1 MADQVIDQ
9 IKQRIDIL
17 ELLQDYLKLTKAGS
31 NWRALCPFHHETS
44 PSFMVSQDKQI
55 WHCFGC
61 DKGGDIF
68 AFIQEMEGVDFPEA
82 LRVLANK
89 AGVTLTN
96 RRPEDSNY
104 KQLLLQIVATAQ
116 QFYQHAL
123 LEANEAATAREYLL
137 QRGITTTS
145 IQQFGLGY
153 SYQDWN
159 KLLHHLKQ
167 HNYKETDIA
176 AAGLII
182 QQTGGGGYYDRFRG
196 RVMIPLHDNNGTV
209 VGFTA
214 RTLQA
219 NEPGG
224 KYINSPQSLI
234 YDKSHLVYGLC
245 WAKSAIKKLNASIV
259 VEGNMDVIM
268 AQQSGFPNVIG
279 TSGTAFTEQQLL
291 LLKRY
296 SPNLLLA
303 FDMDL
308 AGQKA
313 AERGIDL
320 ALQHGMNIK
329 VIQLP
334 QQFKDPD
341 ECIRSNPTA
350 FKEAIRQ
357 ARHIIDF
364 WFIHVTQPLQLSR
377 VEHKKKAVEQLLPVI
392 AKIKDPVEQS
402 HYIQQLA
409 DLVRVDPA
417 ILRDQLHR
425 QVQQSNRASRQP
437 SVSNAEPVVT
447 KTAHK
452 TLTKLD
458 RLGMLSRQAVALLLT
473 LPDQIK
479 YCADYLDPAFIQD
492 DTLQELYK
500 GIIDQYNN
508 TGLFATPDV
517 EPYTSIINT
526 LQLWR
531 DAEFPQAT
539 TADLQKELILTIREL
554 HKGYIIHR
562 LRDIEVLMKQ
572 AEISQQLEQIEQLLP
587 EFQLLTQQL
596 TQLNKSTS

>member
-1 MADQVIDQ
+1 MSDPVIDQ
-9 IKQRIDIL
+9 IKQRIDIV
-17 ELLQDYLKLTKAGS
+17 ELLQDYLQLTKAGS
-31 NWRALCPFHHETS
+31 NWRALCPFHHESS

-82 LRVLANK
+82 LKVLANK

-96 RRPEDSNY
+96 RRPEDTNY
-104 KQLLLQIVATAQ
+104 KQLLLQIVASAQ
-116 QFYQHAL
+116 QFYQQVL
-123 LEANEAATAREYLL
+123 LQANEAVTAREYL
-137 QRGITTTS
+137 QKRGVTAAS
-145 IQQFGLGY
+145 LQQFGLGY

-159 KLLHHLKQ
+159 RLLNHLKQ
-167 HNYKETDIA
+167 QNYKESDIA

-219 NEPGG
+219 DEPGG

-245 WAKSAIKKLNASIV
+245 WAKSSIKKLNASIV

-279 TSGTAFTEQQLL
+279 TSGTAFTEAQLL

-334 QQFKDPD
+334 KEFKDPD
-341 ECIRSNPTA
+341 ECIRSNPKL
-350 FKEAIRQ
+350 FIEAIRN

-364 WFIHVTQPLQLSR
+364 WFMHVTQPLQLSR

-392 AKIKDPVEQS
+392 AKIKDQVEQS

-409 DLVRVDPA
+409 DLVQVDPA
-417 ILRDQLHR
+417 ILRNQLHQLGR
-425 QVQQSNRASRQP
+425 KPHYASG
-437 SVSNAEPVVT
+437 NAEVVKTVQT
-447 KTAHK
+447 KPSAPI
-452 TLTKLD
+452 KLD
-458 RLGMLSRQAVALLLT
+458 RLGMLSRQALALLFA

-479 YCADYLDPAFIQD
+479 YCADYLDPAFITD
-492 DTLQELYK
+492 DSLQELYK

-508 TGLFATPDV
+508 TGLFTTPDTEQV
-517 EPYTSIINT
+517 ST

-531 DAEFPQAT
+531 DAEFPAAT
-539 TADLQKELILTIREL
+539 TADLQAELIITIREL
-554 HKGYIIHR
+554 HRGYIIQR
-562 LRDIEVLMKQ
+562 LRDIEVSMKQ
-572 AEISQQLEQIEQLLP
+572 AEMSQQPEQIDQLLP

-596 TQLNKSTS
+596 TQLNKSNG